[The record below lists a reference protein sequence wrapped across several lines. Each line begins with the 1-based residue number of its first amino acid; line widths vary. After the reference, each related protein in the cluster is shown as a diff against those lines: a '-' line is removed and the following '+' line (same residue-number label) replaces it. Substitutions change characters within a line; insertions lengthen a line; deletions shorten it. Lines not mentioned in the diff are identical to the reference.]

1 MLDYV
6 TIHGDAASATSRW
19 RFSGA
24 SRANTDNGRLYVTL
38 THALGDTTA
47 AFFRDAARSSL
58 VAQGAITGN
67 SGTVGLTA
75 QNASGLSGSVELLN
89 AGVAEVLEIDL
100 FYATGDDLAEVQG
113 EVSGFLKADSFAGEQ
128 GFTAPCA
135 AAKRVL
141 DALLAS
147 RGWRGRRFDSLAPLA
162 MAASHY
168 ALAFV
173 YDHLTH
179 RDGEPAAYQA
189 TRHRA
194 LARAAL
200 PAVELSIAGGCF
212 FPFISVLTRA

>member
-19 RFSGA
+19 RFAGA

-38 THALGDTTA
+38 TQALGDTTA
-47 AFFRDAARSSL
+47 SVFNDYARSRL
-58 VAQGAITGN
+58 VAQGAVTGN
-67 SGTVGLTA
+67 SGTVTLGA
-75 QNASGLSGSVELLN
+75 QNSSGLSGSVDLLN
-89 AGVAEVLEIDL
+89 AGNAGSIELDV
-100 FYATGDDLAEVQG
+100 FYAGSDDLAEVQG
-113 EVSGFLKADSFAGEQ
+113 EIAAFLKADSFAGEQ

-135 AAKRVL
+135 SAKRIL

-168 ALAFV
+168 ALAFT

-179 RDGEPAAYQA
+179 RDGEPAAFQA
-189 TRHRA
+189 NRHRA

-200 PAVELSIAGGCF
+200 PAVELSIAGNCF
-212 FPFISVLTRA
+212 FPFTSVLTRA